1 MIFFH
6 FTHNQCL
13 PNKHGIDGTG
23 ELKSN
28 PLLELCYVIDGHSK
42 HPNSAI
48 LVSNFHKFILEKKE
62 EFTDLINEDEVIR
75 EFLERVIKE
84 FHKSQYRQ
92 LIPAAMSI
100 CLIIFSPQKVYSVHL
115 GDCRLGLIFEKKLE
129 WLTYP
134 HNLTMCRIIDI
145 ETLDLEE
152 TLRSSA
158 DNHIVTNSLNTK
170 RLKKIEIN
178 VFNRKKGTYL
188 LATDGL
194 WKLDIDKILLTVKN
208 KENYNEIDDLAFI
221 IAND

>member
-1 MIFFH
+1 M
-6 FTHNQCL
+6 
-13 PNKHGIDGTG
+13 
-23 ELKSN
+23 
-28 PLLELCYVIDGHSK
+28 
-42 HPNSAI
+42 
-48 LVSNFHKFILEKKE
+48 
-62 EFTDLINEDEVIR
+62 
-75 EFLERVIKE
+75 
-84 FHKSQYRQ
+84 
-92 LIPAAMSI
+92 
-100 CLIIFSPQKVYSVHL
+100 HL

-194 WKLDIDKILLTVKN
+194 WKLEVHKILSTVKN

>member
-28 PLLELCYVIDGHSK
+28 PMLELCYVIDGHSK
-42 HPNSAI
+42 HPNSDI

-62 EFTDLINEDEVIR
+62 EFKNLINEDN
-75 EFLERVIKE
+75 VIKE
-84 FHKSQYRQ
+84 FLQNLIKEFHNSQYRQ

-100 CLIIFSPQKVYSVHL
+100 CLIIFSPEKVYSVHL
-115 GDCRLGLIFEKKLE
+115 GDCRLGLIFEKKLK

-134 HNLTMCRIIDI
+134 HNLTMCRIENI

-152 TLRSSA
+152 ILKSSA

-194 WKLDIDKILLTVKN
+194 WKLEVHKILSTVRN
-208 KENYNEIDDLAFI
+208 KENYNEIDDLAFV
-221 IAND
+221 IADE

>member
-129 WLTYP
+129 WL
-134 HNLTMCRIIDI
+134 RQWK
-145 ETLDLEE
+145 
-152 TLRSSA
+152 RSSGDPGCFA
-158 DNHIVTNSLNTK
+158 A
-170 RLKKIEIN
+170 
-178 VFNRKKGTYL
+178 RK
-188 LATDGL
+188 AP
-194 WKLDIDKILLTVKN
+194 
-208 KENYNEIDDLAFI
+208 A
-221 IAND
+221 